1 MSKYKSIVISGPV
14 ASGST
19 TAAKLLSQKLKIPY
33 KSAGDF
39 FREYM
44 LTNNIPLPQKEKI
57 PDEVERKVDE
67 ELTQLASN
75 ESIIIDGLYTGYFAR
90 KNPQVLKVLLNC
102 DQKERINRALSR
114 THTHKETAG
123 DVIRRDAAHDAKF
136 RKLYAD
142 ENFLDPKF
150 FDLVVNTTNTN
161 PDEVAE
167 KIAQRFKEEG

>member
-1 MSKYKSIVISGPV
+1 MPYRSIVISGPV

-19 TAAKLLSQKLKIPY
+19 TAAKLLSEKLNIPY

-57 PDEVERKVDE
+57 PDDVEKKVDK
-67 ELTQLASN
+67 ELTELAN
-75 ESIIIDGLYTGYFAR
+75 NKSIIIDGLYTGYFSR
-90 KNPQVLKVLLNC
+90 NNPQVLKVLLTC
-102 DQKERINRALSR
+102 DEGERIRRALSR
-114 THTHKETAG
+114 THTHKETAE
-123 DVIRRDAAHDAKF
+123 DVKRRDAAHDAKF

-150 FDLVVNTTNTN
+150 FDLVIDTTKTE
-161 PDEVAE
+161 PEEVAE
-167 KIAQRFKEEG
+167 KIVRRFRS

>member
-1 MSKYKSIVISGPV
+1 MKYKSIVISGPV

-19 TAAKLLSQKLKIPY
+19 TAAKLLSRKLKIPY

-39 FREYM
+39 FRDYM
-44 LTNNIPLPQKEKI
+44 IRNNIPLPQKEKI
-57 PDEVERKVDE
+57 PDDVEKKVDE

-75 ESIIIDGLYTGYFAR
+75 VSIIIDGLYTGYFAR
-90 KNPQVLKVLLNC
+90 KSPQVLKVLLTC
-102 DQKERINRALSR
+102 DEEERIKRALER
-114 THTHKETAG
+114 THTHQETAE
-123 DVIRRDAAHDAKF
+123 DVKKRDAAHDAKF

-150 FDLVVNTTNTN
+150 FDLVIDTTNTR

-167 KIAQRFKEEG
+167 KIVQRFKEEG

>member
-1 MSKYKSIVISGPV
+1 MAYRSIVISGPI

-44 LTNNIPLPQKEKI
+44 LSHNIPLPQKEKI
-57 PDEVERKVDE
+57 PDEVERKADE
-67 ELTQLASN
+67 ELTQLAENS
-75 ESIIIDGLYTGYFAR
+75 SIIIDGLYTGYFAR
-90 KNPQVLKVLLNC
+90 ENPQVLKVLLTC
-102 DQKERINRALSR
+102 DEDERIRRALER
-114 THTHKETAG
+114 THTHKETAE
-123 DVIRRDAAHDAKF
+123 DVKRRDAAHDAKF

-150 FDLVVNTTNTN
+150 FDLVIDTTNTS
-161 PDEVAE
+161 
-167 KIAQRFKEEG
+167 KEQVVGKVLHKLKA

>member
-1 MSKYKSIVISGPV
+1 MKYKSIVISGPV

-44 LTNNIPLPQKEKI
+44 LSHNIPLPQKEKI
-57 PDEVERKVDE
+57 PDDVEKKVDE
-67 ELTQLASN
+67 ELTELAN
-75 ESIIIDGLYTGYFAR
+75 NKSIIIDGLYTGYFAR
-90 KNPQVLKVLLNC
+90 ENPQVLKVLLTC
-102 DQKERINRALSR
+102 DEEERIRRALER
-114 THTHKETAG
+114 IHTHKETAE
-123 DVIRRDAAHDAKF
+123 DVKRRDAAHDAKF

-150 FDLVVNTTNTN
+150 FKLVIDTTKTK
-161 PDEVAE
+161 PEEVSDR
-167 KIAQRFKEEG
+167 IIEEFQGNN

>member
-1 MSKYKSIVISGPV
+1 MKYRSIVISGPV

-19 TAAKLLSQKLKIPY
+19 TAAKLLSQKLGIPY

-44 LTNNIPLPQKEKI
+44 LSHNIPLPQKEKI
-57 PDEVERKVDE
+57 PDEVEKKADE
-67 ELTQLASN
+67 GLTQLARD

-90 KNPQVLKVLLNC
+90 ENPQVLKVLVTC
-102 DQKERINRALSR
+102 DESERIKRALSR
-114 THTHKETAG
+114 THTHKETAE
-123 DVIRRDAAHDAKF
+123 DVKKRDAAHDAKF

-150 FDLVVNTTNTN
+150 FDLVIDTTKTKSEEVTN
-161 PDEVAE
+161 
-167 KIAQRFKEEG
+167 KILGKFQGDN